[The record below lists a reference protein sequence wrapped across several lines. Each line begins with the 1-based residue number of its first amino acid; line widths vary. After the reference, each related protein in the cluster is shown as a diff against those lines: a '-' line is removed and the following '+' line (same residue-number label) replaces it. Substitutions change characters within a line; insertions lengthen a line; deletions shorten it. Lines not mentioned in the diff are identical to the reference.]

1 MNFLWLDWHNIHTVH
16 VSLLQKVLEQR
27 AEVFTMKVYKATIHD
42 HPVCICDGFKQIIKI
57 QRQEWIHCLW
67 LRICL
72 LSFLGKESCQS
83 WIYAKHTSKFASM
96 RPQKSWWPITHR
108 RDVQVHTASFW
119 GVICPRHIPASDGRG
134 PAGSAKCG
142 GLLGWDMAY
151 SNLKNSMWNYWLK
164 SWAGFRQP
172 GCAFVSS
179 NAQLMC
185 PQSPIWTI
193 WLMRKAPYSPW
204 ESPNRALW
212 TFSFRC
218 IQPSW
223 DLTLGC
229 CCIIASSCPNCLP
242 S

>member
-108 RDVQVHTASFW
+108 RDVQVHTAPFGVSFAPGIFQLVMEEVLQ
-119 GVICPRHIPASDGRG
+119 GVPNVVVYLDEIWPTAIWKTACETTDWNPGLAS
-134 PAGSAKCG
+134 GS
-142 GLLGWDMAY
+142 
-151 SNLKNSMWNYWLK
+151 
-164 SWAGFRQP
+164 Q
-172 GCAFVSS
+172 VV
-179 NAQLMC
+179 
-185 PQSPIWTI
+185 
-193 WLMRKAPYSPW
+193 
-204 ESPNRALW
+204 
-212 TFSFRC
+212 
-218 IQPSW
+218 PS
-223 DLTLGC
+223 
-229 CCIIASSCPNCLP
+229 
-242 S
+242 